1 MYVACHR
8 PHAAVMYT
16 FSTCCRISSVFKF
29 PPHFIFGNFRLGM
42 NKGAIL
48 FLSGSKESSE
58 YMMTGALFYSF
69 FFFTTYL
76 NSLFI
81 LKVIAV
87 GTE

>member
-1 MYVACHR
+1 
-8 PHAAVMYT
+8 
-16 FSTCCRISSVFKF
+16 
-29 PPHFIFGNFRLGM
+29 M

-58 YMMTGALFYSF
+58 YMMTGALFNSF

-81 LKVIAV
+81 LKVIAI

>member
-1 MYVACHR
+1 
-8 PHAAVMYT
+8 
-16 FSTCCRISSVFKF
+16 
-29 PPHFIFGNFRLGM
+29 M

-81 LKVIAV
+81 LKVIAM

>member
-1 MYVACHR
+1 
-8 PHAAVMYT
+8 
-16 FSTCCRISSVFKF
+16 
-29 PPHFIFGNFRLGM
+29 M

-69 FFFTTYL
+69 FFFFFFTTYL

>member
-1 MYVACHR
+1 
-8 PHAAVMYT
+8 
-16 FSTCCRISSVFKF
+16 
-29 PPHFIFGNFRLGM
+29 M

-58 YMMTGALFYSF
+58 YMMTGALFYSIF